1 MKKFLKCIAAVCFVC
16 FCFFIGA
23 FAKGDSLE
31 NIKSRGYVKVSTNA
45 EFEPFEYKDADKIKG
60 IDIDIVKKIAEYL
73 GVDVQINDVSF
84 DAVTLEI
91 KNKKCDL
98 AISAMSYSE
107 ERAQNVSF
115 SDSYYTSKQV
125 IIVPNESEIK
135 SEKDLHGKSIGV
147 AMGFTGDI
155 YCTQHYSD
163 SKIERYS
170 KSSDAV
176 FDLLNSRLDAV
187 VVDEV
192 PARSLVNLSN
202 NLCKILDG
210 YCLFEEEYRIVV
222 SKDED
227 ELLNVVNETL
237 HKMKETGEVEKI
249 INSYVKNSQTPSVD
263 FIGQIYNNL
272 VYKDRYKMIFNGF
285 LTTLEITSVALLIGI
300 TLGLVVSLI
309 KISKSSSIL
318 FKFLKALANIYLTI
332 IRGTPLVVQLFAI
345 YYLILS
351 ATGLNKIT
359 IAMIA
364 FGINS
369 GAYVAEV
376 IRSGILSVDAGQY
389 EAGRSL
395 GLNSFTTMKKIVL
408 PQAFKNVLPTLV
420 NEFIQLV
427 KETSV
432 AGFIGVTDLSRA
444 GDIIRSQTYEPF
456 VPLATVAV
464 IYLAV
469 VILTTFLMSFMER
482 RLRAS
487 DKR

>member
-16 FCFFIGA
+16 FGCFVGA
-23 FAKGDSLE
+23 FAKDGALE
-31 NIKSRGYVKVSTNA
+31 NIKSRGYIKVSTNA

-60 IDIDIVKKIAEYL
+60 IDIDIIKKIAEYL

-115 SDSYYTSKQV
+115 SDSYYLSKQV
-125 IIVPNESEIK
+125 IIVPNESQIK
-135 SEKDLHGKSIGV
+135 SEKDLHGVSIGV

-176 FDLLNSRLDAV
+176 FDLLNGRLDAV

-192 PARSLVNLSN
+192 PARSLINLSN
-202 NLCKILDG
+202 NRCKMLSG
-210 YCLFEEEYRIVV
+210 HLFEEDYRIAVP
-222 SKDED
+222 KDE
-227 ELLNVVNETL
+227 EKLLNVINEIL

-332 IRGTPLVVQLFAI
+332 IRGTPVVVQLFAI

-351 ATGLNKIT
+351 ATGLNKIM

-369 GAYVAEV
+369 GAYVAEI

-395 GLNSFTTMKKIVL
+395 GLNSFITMRKIVL

-432 AGFIGVTDLSRA
+432 AGFIGITDLSRA

-469 VILTTFLMSFMER
+469 VTLTTLLMSFMER

>member
-1 MKKFLKCIAAVCFVC
+1 MKKFLKCIAVVCFVC
-16 FCFFIGA
+16 FCSFIGV
-23 FAKGDSLE
+23 FAKDSSLE
-31 NIKSRGYVKVSTNA
+31 KIKSRGYVKVSTNA

-60 IDIDIVKKIAEYL
+60 IDIDIIKKIAEYL

-115 SDSYYTSKQV
+115 SDSYYLSKQV
-125 IIVPNESEIK
+125 IIVPNESQIK
-135 SEKDLHGKSIGV
+135 SEKDLHGVSIGV

-176 FDLLNSRLDAV
+176 FDLLNGRLDAV

-192 PARSLVNLSN
+192 PARSLINLSN
-202 NLCKILDG
+202 NRCKMLSG
-210 YCLFEEEYRIVV
+210 HLFEEDYRIAAP
-222 SKDED
+222 KDE
-227 ELLNVVNETL
+227 EKLLNVINEIL
-237 HKMKETGEVEKI
+237 HKMKETGEIDKI
-249 INSYVKNSQTPSVD
+249 INSYVENSQTPSVD

-272 VYKDRYKMIFNGF
+272 VYKNRYKMIFDGF

-332 IRGTPLVVQLFAI
+332 IRGTPVVVQLFAI

-351 ATGLNKIT
+351 ATGLNKIM

-369 GAYVAEV
+369 GAYVAEI

-395 GLNSFTTMKKIVL
+395 GLNSFMTMRKIVL

-427 KETSV
+427 KETAV
-432 AGFIGVTDLSRA
+432 AGFIGITDLSRA

-469 VILTTFLMSFMER
+469 VTLTTFLMSFMER

>member
-16 FCFFIGA
+16 FGCFVGA
-23 FAKGDSLE
+23 FAKDGALE
-31 NIKSRGYVKVSTNA
+31 NIKSRGYIKVSTNA

-60 IDIDIVKKIAEYL
+60 IDIDIIKKIAEYL

-135 SEKDLHGKSIGV
+135 SEKDLHGVSIGV

-176 FDLLNSRLDAV
+176 FDLLNGRLDAV

-192 PARSLVNLSN
+192 PARSLINLSN
-202 NLCKILDG
+202 NRCKMLG
-210 YCLFEEEYRIVV
+210 SHLFEEDYRIAVP
-222 SKDED
+222 KDE
-227 ELLNVVNETL
+227 EKLLNVINEIL

-351 ATGLNKIT
+351 ATGLNKIM

-369 GAYVAEV
+369 GAYVAEI

-395 GLNSFTTMKKIVL
+395 GLNSFITMRKIVL

-427 KETSV
+427 KETAV
-432 AGFIGVTDLSRA
+432 AGFIGITDLSRA

-469 VILTTFLMSFMER
+469 VTLTTFLMSFMER

>member
-1 MKKFLKCIAAVCFVC
+1 MKKFLKYIAVTCFVC
-16 FCFFIGA
+16 FGCFIGA
-23 FAKGDSLE
+23 FAKDSSLE
-31 NIKSRGYVKVSTNA
+31 DIKARGYIKVSTNA
-45 EFEPFEYKDADKIKG
+45 EFDPFEYKESGKTKG
-60 IDIDIVKKIAEYL
+60 IDIDIIKKVAEHL
-73 GVDVQINDVSF
+73 GVDVEVNDVSF

-91 KNKKCDL
+91 RNKKCDV

-115 SDSYYTSKQV
+115 SDSYYVSKQV

-135 SEKDLHGKSIGV
+135 SGKDLHGKKIGV
-147 AMGFTGDI
+147 AMGFTGDV
-155 YCTQHYSD
+155 YCTENYMD

-176 FDLLNSRLDAV
+176 FDLLNGRLDVV
-187 VVDEV
+187 VVDEI
-192 PARSLVNLSN
+192 PARRLVNLSN
-202 NLCKILDG
+202 NRCKILSG
-210 YCLFEEEYRIVV
+210 HLFEEDYRIAV
-222 SKDED
+222 SKGDE
-227 ELLNVVNETL
+227 ELLRAVNETL
-237 HKMKETGEVEKI
+237 YKMKETGEIDKI
-249 INSYVKNSQTPSVD
+249 INSYVENTDTQSVD
-263 FIGQIYNNL
+263 FIGQVYNNL
-272 VYKDRYKMIFNGF
+272 VYKNRYKMIFSGF
-285 LTTLEITSVALLIGI
+285 LTTLEITSVAFLIGI
-300 TLGLVVSLI
+300 TFGLVVSLI

-318 FKFLKALANIYLTI
+318 SKFLKAIANIYLTI
-332 IRGTPLVVQLFAI
+332 IRGTPIVVQIFAI

-369 GAYVAEV
+369 GAYVAEI

-395 GLNSFTTMKKIVL
+395 GLNSFITMKKIVL

-427 KETSV
+427 KETAV
-432 AGFIGVTDLSRA
+432 AGFIGITDLSRA

-464 IYLAV
+464 VYLAV

>member
-1 MKKFLKCIAAVCFVC
+1 MKKFLKFIAAGYVVCFGC
-16 FCFFIGA
+16 FVGV
-23 FAKGDSLE
+23 FAKSGSLGD
-31 NIKSRGYVKVSTNA
+31 IKSRGYIKVSTNA
-45 EFEPFEYKDADKIKG
+45 EFEPFEYKDADQIKG
-60 IDIDIVKKIAEYL
+60 IDIDIVKKVAEYL

-115 SDSYYTSKQV
+115 SDSYYLSKQV

-135 SEKDLHGKSIGV
+135 SEKDLHGKNLGV

-155 YCTQHYSD
+155 YCTEHYAD
-163 SKIERYS
+163 SHIERYN

-176 FDLLNSRLDAV
+176 FDLLNGRLDAV

-192 PARSLVNLSN
+192 PARSLINLSN
-202 NLCKILDG
+202 NRCKILIG
-210 YCLFEEEYRIVV
+210 NLFEEDYRIAV
-222 SKDED
+222 SKGDE
-227 ELLNVVNETL
+227 ELLSKINETL
-237 HKMKETGEVEKI
+237 YKMKQTGEIDKI
-249 INSYVKNSQTPSVD
+249 INSYVENPDTPSVD

-272 VYKDRYKMIFNGF
+272 VYKDRYKMIFSGF
-285 LTTLEITSVALLIGI
+285 LTTLEITSIALLIGI
-300 TLGLVVSLI
+300 TLGLLVSLV
-309 KISKSSSIL
+309 KISKNNNIL
-318 FKFLKALANIYLTI
+318 FKFLRGLANVYLTI
-332 IRGTPLVVQLFAI
+332 IRGTPVVVQLFAI

-351 ATGLNKIT
+351 STGLNKIT

-369 GAYVAEV
+369 GAYVAEI
-376 IRSGILSVDAGQY
+376 IRSGILSVDSGQY

-395 GLNSFTTMKKIVL
+395 GLNSFVTMKKIVL

-427 KETSV
+427 KETAV
-432 AGFIGVTDLSRA
+432 AGFIGITDLSRA

-464 IYLAV
+464 VYLV
-469 VILTTFLMSFMER
+469 VVTLTTFLMSFMER

>member
-1 MKKFLKCIAAVCFVC
+1 MKKFLKYIAVICFVC
-16 FCFFIGA
+16 FGCFICA
-23 FAKGDSLE
+23 FAKDSGFE
-31 NIKSRGYVKVSTNA
+31 DIKARGYIKVSTNA

-60 IDIDIVKKIAEYL
+60 IDIDIIKKIAEHLNL
-73 GVDVQINDVSF
+73 GVQINDVSF

-115 SDSYYTSKQV
+115 SDSYYLSKQV
-125 IIVPNESEIK
+125 IIVPGENEEIK
-135 SEKDLHGKSIGV
+135 SKKDLHGKNIGV

-155 YCTQHYSD
+155 YCTENYLD
-163 SKIERYS
+163 SNIERYS

-176 FDLLNSRLDAV
+176 FDLLNGKLDVV

-192 PARSLVNLSN
+192 PAHSLVNLSN
-202 NLCKILDG
+202 NLCKILED
-210 YCLFEEEYRIVV
+210 YLFEEDYRIAVA
-222 SKDED
+222 KDE
-227 ELLNVVNETL
+227 EQLLNVVNETL
-237 HKMKETGEVEKI
+237 QKMKGTGEIDKI
-249 INSYVKNSQTPSVD
+249 INSYIDKSQTPSVD

-300 TLGLVVSLI
+300 TLGLLVSLI

-318 FKFLKALANIYLTI
+318 SKFLKALANIYLTI
-332 IRGTPLVVQLFAI
+332 IRGTPVVVQLFAI

-369 GAYVAEV
+369 GAYVAEI

-395 GLNSFTTMKKIVL
+395 GLSSFITMKKIVL

-427 KETSV
+427 KETAV
-432 AGFIGVTDLSRA
+432 AGFIGITDLSRA

-464 IYLAV
+464 VYLMV
-469 VILTTFLMSFMER
+469 VTLTTFLMSFMER
-482 RLRAS
+482 RLRSS

>member
-1 MKKFLKCIAAVCFVC
+1 MKNFLKCIAAVCLMC
-16 FCFFIGA
+16 FGCFIGA
-23 FAKGDSLE
+23 FAKDSSLE
-31 NIKSRGYVKVSTNA
+31 DIKSRGYIKVSTNA

-60 IDIDIVKKIAEYL
+60 IDIDIVKKIAEHLNL
-73 GVDVQINDVSF
+73 GVQINDVSF

-115 SDSYYTSKQV
+115 SDSYYLSKQV
-125 IIVPNESEIK
+125 IIIPNESQIK
-135 SEKDLHGKSIGV
+135 SEKDLHGKNIGV

-155 YCTQHYSD
+155 YCTQNYSD

-176 FDLLNSRLDAV
+176 FDLLNGRLDAV

-210 YCLFEEEYRIVV
+210 YCLFEEEYRIAV
-222 SKDED
+222 SKDSE
-227 ELLNVVNETL
+227 ELLNAVNETL
-237 HKMKETGEVEKI
+237 QKMKGTGEIDKI
-249 INSYVKNSQTPSVD
+249 INSYVESSQTPSVD
-263 FIGQIYNNL
+263 FVGQIYNNL

-285 LTTLEITSVALLIGI
+285 LTTLEITSAALLIGI
-300 TLGLVVSLI
+300 TLGLAVSLI

-318 FKFLKALANIYLTI
+318 FKFLKAIANAYLTI

-395 GLNSFTTMKKIVL
+395 GLNSFITMKKIVL

-420 NEFIQLV
+420 NEFIQLI
-427 KETSV
+427 KETAV
-432 AGFIGVTDLSRA
+432 AGFIGITDLSRA

-464 IYLAV
+464 VYLAV